1 MIKRALITLL
11 TGSFFGAGGGIA
23 GPSWAQEAQTAS
35 ATKAGRAYYV
45 AEFELKDP
53 PLRASL
59 TVSQSAETRK

>member
-1 MIKRALITLL
+1 MNKRALIKLL
-11 TGSFFGAGGGIA
+11 TGSFFIA